1 MVAMLLS
8 VPGIDVD
15 AHNRVSMIVIVSVL
29 AQGQRCMR
37 SQINLCDLV
46 IKFIEAIYG

>member
-1 MVAMLLS
+1 MVAMLLGI
-8 VPGIDVD
+8 PGIDVD
-15 AHNRVSMIVIVSVL
+15 ARNIVSMIVIVSVL

-37 SQINLCDLV
+37 YLCDLV